1 MVDSKASVEQSIVD
15 KIRSRGTL
23 NVNGEDSPGGARCV
37 SAIQSSTLAR
47 WLSLRGESMPI
58 PRLSV
63 EEERDL
69 VRLVDEMLAVK
80 AADPAADTLDLE
92 VAIDELVY
100 DHYGLT
106 EEEDTAI
113 ERSLGLIHQTDEE
126 EDAAIGRAMD
136 EALADPENVADD
148 RSRAEFEEIMRKWRE
163 EELAG

>member
-1 MVDSKASVEQSIVD
+1 MVDSKASIEQSIMD

-23 NVNGEDSPGGARCV
+23 NVNGENPPGEARCV
-37 SAIQSSTLAR
+37 NAIQSSTLAR

-69 VRLVDEMLAVK
+69 IRLVDEMLAVK
-80 AADPAADTLDLE
+80 AADPDAYTLDLE

-100 DHYGLT
+100 NHYGLT
-106 EEEDTAI
+106 DEEDTLI

-136 EALADPENVADD
+136 EALAEM
-148 RSRAEFEEIMRKWRE
+148 RSTGERGSL
-163 EELAG
+163 EELREIIRGWDED